1 MQPRH
6 QQAEHQAACAGH
18 TAASN
23 AALPDRA
30 SESVCMCAAWL
41 PIACLQATAKQCA
54 QLCVVICLL
63 PGCSVYARG
72 FMEQFRIML
81 WKFNI
86 VYWRLPEYNGVR

>member
-1 MQPRH
+1 
-6 QQAEHQAACAGH
+6 
-18 TAASN
+18 
-23 AALPDRA
+23 
-30 SESVCMCAAWL
+30 MCAARQHSTGQVPVPKPQQGQCAQLCALICVL
-41 PIACLQATAKQCA
+41 PSACPQATAEQCP
-54 QLCVVICLL
+54 QLCVVICVL